1 MLLCKSREKIVAILF
16 VYTDLVEDELGRVY
30 IFEAHEG
37 VLACNDPAFLKLGG
51 CGVAVHAVSP
61 QLLEGLRASERTARA
76 CVLPV
81 DTYCSHSSEMIEIS
95 LVISRAS
102 FPTTGSFSGQAF
114 KCFVLAVRCMMNSRF

>member
-1 MLLCKSREKIVAILF
+1 MQKWSKDCCHLVF
-16 VYTDLVEDELGRVY
+16 VYTDIVEDAHGRVY

-37 VLACNDPAFLKLGG
+37 ALACNDPAFLKLGG

-81 DTYCSHSSEMIEIS
+81 DTCIALI
-95 LVISRAS
+95 VQR
-102 FPTTGSFSGQAF
+102 
-114 KCFVLAVRCMMNSRF
+114 